1 MVTPEER
8 REQKRIYL
16 KECRAFWREHG
27 ICTKCGKE
35 KAFNGRRLC
44 ADCLYKENERH
55 RKRVISDEERVRRNE
70 HKKEW
75 YYDHKANGLCVNCS
89 RKATPGMVYCADC
102 RMIMR
107 RSNEQWAQK
116 SGRKK
121 GYDEAGL
128 CIRCGGDRVEGRKL
142 CADCLEKQRES
153 MAYARQFAGR
163 NDAFVK
169 GVSL

>member
-35 KAFNGRRLC
+35 KVFYGHKVC
-44 ADCLYKENERH
+44 ADCLYKENERK
-55 RKRVISDEERVRRNE
+55 RKRVRSEEERIRNNE
-70 HKKEW
+70 RQKER
-75 YYDHKANGLCVNCS
+75 YYDHKTKGICVNCN

-102 RMIMR
+102 RMVMR
-107 RSNEQWAQK
+107 RSNQQWTQR

-121 GYDEAGL
+121 GYAEAGL
-128 CIRCGGDRVEGRKL
+128 CIRCGGERVEGRNL
-142 CADCLEKQRES
+142 CAGCLEKQRES
-153 MAYARQFAGR
+153 MAYARQFTSKDGLCER
-163 NDAFVK
+163 NSV
-169 GVSL
+169 